1 MTVTDH
7 VTAGLYRE
15 RPVRHAQC
23 EGRAEGNGEPDET
36 ARQKAPHTL
45 AGLGADAGLPER
57 LVDEHCAERT
67 CRTGLLV
74 TISWLR

>member
-1 MTVTDH
+1 M
-7 VTAGLYRE
+7 TAGLYRE

-36 ARQKAPHTL
+36 AGQEAPHTL

-57 LVDEHCAERT
+57 LVDEHRAERT
-67 CRTGLLV
+67 CSPQLLLV
-74 TISWLR
+74 LATIWWLVG